1 MQQGASNRRKIHR
14 RPARIPARFQTAEQS
29 GQGQVA
35 NISDFGLFILAKE
48 LPRARDPIR
57 ITLVPKG
64 EDELE
69 LRGTVRWTTE
79 QLAHGTQNARGFG
92 VELDSPC
99 PDAVAR
105 LASWL
110 GR

>member
-1 MQQGASNRRKIHR
+1 MLYEVI
-14 RPARIPARFQTAEQS
+14 T
-29 GQGQVA
+29 
-35 NISDFGLFILAKE
+35 ILAKE

-79 QLAHGTQNARGFG
+79 QLAHGTQNARG
-92 VELDSPC
+92 SP
-99 PDAVAR
+99 AVFPHGYLSMKR
-105 LASWL
+105 S
-110 GR
+110 